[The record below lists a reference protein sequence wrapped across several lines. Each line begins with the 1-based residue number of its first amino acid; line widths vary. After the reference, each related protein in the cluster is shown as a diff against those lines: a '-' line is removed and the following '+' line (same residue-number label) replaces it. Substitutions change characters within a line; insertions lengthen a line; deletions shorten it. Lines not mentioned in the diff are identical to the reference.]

1 LQKSTGFSGGP
12 NDTRH
17 RVGLGL
23 LAWRWV
29 VAALI
34 VWLVATAY
42 AWLQE
47 PLPVPAD
54 RSPQKWS
61 FWKPLETN
69 AHRRLE
75 SMSPFDLIG
84 VTFAADGQRGWVLDS
99 NGYVFHTVDGGASWR
114 LQTSDL
120 RLRFKSIHMNSDGLR
135 GWAFTSELDLESD
148 AGNVFKTSNGGKS
161 WDKVKQAR
169 AAINNDLVSSIY
181 FTPDGQ
187 KGWVAGVFG
196 GVAATEDGGQSW
208 FQQRDKDQQF
218 VGKVPYV
225 IAFDIE
231 GKKGW
236 VASRDGTVRVT
247 SDGGKSWRQQIVPK
261 IYFLL
266 ASAYISDAKKGWITG
281 AKGTIFV
288 TTDAG
293 ENWSPQTNNSDADL
307 RAINFSADGRRGL
320 AVGDM
325 GTMLA
330 TEDGGNVW
338 KKLPRVTTQRLNA
351 IHFTPDEQH
360 GWVVGDF
367 GVILAT
373 TDGGKTWHAQ
383 TSQSVAFPIDATFD
397 VNGQRGWASNTND
410 TLLVTTNAGTTW
422 DLQPSN
428 SSGWLHFINFHEDGQ
443 RGWAL
448 KNGSTIL
455 TTANGGK
462 VWNKQEIKDLSTPY
476 VLRALYINPDG
487 FHGWV
492 VGDSGTVF
500 TTTDGGKQWAIQTS
514 STQKSLI
521 NIHFSPD
528 ALHGWVVG
536 ADGAMVTTTNGGVTW
551 QESPTNISEALAA
564 VRFHADNLR
573 GWAVSGNGSI
583 IASTDGGKTWSPQVS
598 HTTEPLF
605 AVGIYPDGQRVWAMS
620 TTGTQLVTD
629 DAGKTWVTQPSSGL
643 PVPEVLASVH
653 FSPDG
658 QRGWCSSYS
667 GNTFATTDGGKHW
680 QPSEPYSRS
689 PAPWYWLAVL
699 VVAPSLA
706 WQGWRLRPA
715 GPSESSVADMA
726 ASDAEVRLP
735 ADDKLAFNGLARGIS
750 RFLRNTQTKPPLTL
764 AIQGDWG
771 SGKSSLMQL
780 VCADLRR
787 FGHRPIWFNA
797 WHHQKQEH
805 LFAALLG
812 AVHAQAVPSWGSF
825 NGMLFRSKLLWLRSK
840 QHFGVAMGVVVV
852 VTAVAAASASVLMDS
867 GSLSSLMLFWN
878 ALRQQ
883 VTVQVATVTA
893 AVAGATALW
902 ALLKG
907 VKVFGTN
914 PALLLVGVREHLRLK
929 AAVAQNDFR
938 AQFARDFG
946 ELVKALPQ
954 RLVIVVDDLDRCHP
968 AAVLDVMEAV
978 NYLTS
983 AGECFV
989 MFGMA
994 SERVQAALGLAF
1006 KDIAAE
1012 LVHMEAVQPPSADAK
1027 VEVKSDAELALAKR
1041 RAYAADYLQ
1050 KLVNIEI
1057 TVPSLEH
1064 QRTQQL
1070 LVASEATVQGQI
1082 THWWTG
1088 ASKLWPL
1095 VFLMLAVVAG
1105 LGVAMSTANW
1115 WTVHKKDDAVA
1126 VAPEPAKAASVPG
1139 TSPSSPTPIP
1149 PVPPLPSPS
1158 SASVVVQV
1166 QPGVSADWMAR
1177 AGWSSLGVVPLL
1189 LLMACGVW
1197 AFLRRTRFE
1206 TRDSQQFIDALSI
1219 WMDVVASQ
1227 RATPRAIKRFGNRLR
1242 YLAMLQQGEAHD
1254 ETGANMVRAWL
1265 GGLGMKRRVT
1275 TPARSS
1281 TPLAEHQLIALGA
1294 WHEVFG
1300 ASWKTALMASARPKG
1315 HPPWLSKELAQES
1328 ALRSLLL
1335 DAVNRHQAR
1344 FNASWPPGP
1353 AEIAIFERLM
1363 TGVRLAGDH

>member
-69 AHRRLE
+69 AHRRLG
-75 SMSPFDLIG
+75 SVSPFGLIG

-120 RLRFKSIHMNSDGLR
+120 RLRFESIHMNLDGLR
-135 GWAFTSELDLESD
+135 GWAVSHGFVGAGKIFKTTDGGKNWVKLDTSDLED
-148 AGNVFKTSNGGKS
+148 E
-161 WDKVKQAR
+161 
-169 AAINNDLVSSIY
+169 IPSSIY
-181 FTPDGQ
+181 FVPDSQ
-187 KGWVAGVFG
+187 KGWAIGSYGSIVA
-196 GVAATEDGGQSW
+196 
-208 FQQRDKDQQF
+208 
-218 VGKVPYV
+218 
-225 IAFDIE
+225 
-231 GKKGW
+231 
-236 VASRDGTVRVT
+236 TV
-247 SDGGKSWRQQIVPK
+247 DGGKKWIKQKSEVSKWGLKSITFGRDGQTGWLVGGNGTLLHTTNGGSDWKPQDLK
-261 IYFLL
+261 IQTALL
-266 ASAYISDAKKGWITG
+266 ATVCTLNGKNGWIVG
-281 AKGTIFV
+281 DKGIIFA

-293 ENWSPQTNNSDADL
+293 QSWRRQSSNSQVEL
-307 RAINFSADGRRGL
+307 RAINFSADGKRGL
-320 AVGDM
+320 AVGSL

-338 KKLPRVTTQRLNA
+338 RKLPRVTMQQLNA
-351 IHFTPDEQH
+351 IHFNADEQH
-360 GWVVGDF
+360 GWVVGEF
-367 GVILAT
+367 GLILVT
-373 TDGGKTWHAQ
+373 TDGGKTWNAQ
-383 TSQSVAFPIDATFD
+383 TSRSVSSDTKAIFDADGLRGFAQSS
-397 VNGQRGWASNTND
+397 NGP
-410 TLLVTTNAGTTW
+410 LLVTKNAGITW
-422 DLQPSN
+422 DLLPN
-428 SSGWLHFINFHEDGQ
+428 TRTEWLHSIMFNPDGQ
-443 RGWAL
+443 HGWAL
-448 KNGSTIL
+448 SGRAIL
-455 TTANGGK
+455 ATADGGK
-462 VWNKQEIKDLSTPY
+462 TWSNQDIKDPPISF
-476 VLRALYINPDG
+476 VFRVFYIHPDG
-487 FHGWV
+487 LRGWV
-492 VGDSGTVF
+492 IGDGGTIFV
-500 TTTDGGKQWAIQTS
+500 TIDGGKQWIRQIS
-514 STQKSLI
+514 PIQKSLTD
-521 NIHFSPD
+521 IHFSAD

-699 VVAPSLA
+699 VVAPVLA

-715 GPSESSVADMA
+715 GPSQLSVADMA

-840 QHFGVAMGVVVV
+840 QHFGVVMGAVVV

-946 ELVKALPQ
+946 ELVQALPQ

-968 AAVLDVMEAV
+968 AAVLDVMETV

-1012 LVHMEAVQPPSADAK
+1012 LVHMEAVQPPSADVK

-1126 VAPEPAKAASVPG
+1126 VAPEPAQAASVPG

-1166 QPGVSADWMAR
+1166 QPGVSADWIAR

-1254 ETGANMVRAWL
+1254 ETGENMVRAWL

-1363 TGVRLAGDH
+1363 TGVRLAVDH